1 MTIRKKNKLEVKP
14 SMLLLCATDAE
25 ATFFNQFRKD
35 CRYSNLT
42 VAKANGKTI
51 EKMLSE
57 AGSLR
62 TKGKFSSVW
71 CVFGLDEVD
80 ASLEDVDA
88 CKEIAE
94 KKKVKMLYFAPSFEL
109 YFALFETCPKR
120 IADKES
126 LLRRIRVTFPDFQ
139 LTTRYF
145 LTSGLNVNFKI
156 YPKLAVADQNARDY
170 NAISEMDTGFEATT
184 LSDFLDDLKN
194 VCGKADMSLARNRF

>member
-184 LSDFLDDLKN
+184 LSDFLDDLKS
-194 VCGKADMSLARNRF
+194 VCGKADMSQARNRF

>member
-1 MTIRKKNKLEVKP
+1 MTIRKKNRIEAKH
-14 SMLLLCATDAE
+14 SMLLVCATDAE
-25 ATFFNQFRKD
+25 TVFFNQFRKD

-194 VCGKADMSLARNRF
+194 VCGKADMSQARNRF

>member
-184 LSDFLDDLKN
+184 LSDFLDDLKH
-194 VCGKADMSLARNRF
+194 VCGKADMSQARNRF

>member
-1 MTIRKKNKLEVKP
+1 
-14 SMLLLCATDAE
+14 
-25 ATFFNQFRKD
+25 
-35 CRYSNLT
+35 
-42 VAKANGKTI
+42 
-51 EKMLSE
+51 
-57 AGSLR
+57 
-62 TKGKFSSVW
+62 
-71 CVFGLDEVD
+71 
-80 ASLEDVDA
+80 
-88 CKEIAE
+88 
-94 KKKVKMLYFAPSFEL
+94 MLYFAPSFEL

-194 VCGKADMSLARNRF
+194 VCGKADMSQARNRF